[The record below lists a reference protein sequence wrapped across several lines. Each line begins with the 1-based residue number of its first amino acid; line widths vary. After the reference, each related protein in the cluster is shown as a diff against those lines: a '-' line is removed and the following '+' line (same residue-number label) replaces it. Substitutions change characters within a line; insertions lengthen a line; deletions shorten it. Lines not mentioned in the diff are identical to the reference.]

1 VGWAEGKVALVTGG
15 ASGIGAASCRQLA
28 EAGARVAVVDLDND
42 AATELAKSIDGIAVT
57 ADVSTPEG
65 AQSMV
70 DATVQ
75 DLGRLDIAVNNAGRS
90 GAPYGIADHPIDE
103 WDATI
108 AINLRSVFLS
118 MKFEVPALLKAGG
131 GAIVNTASGAGLVGF
146 AALPAYVASKH
157 GVVGLTKSAA
167 LELAPAGI
175 RVNCVC
181 PGTTRTTM
189 LEGFIGGD
197 VKLERMMT
205 ASTPLR
211 RMATPDEIA
220 ASIVWLCSP
229 AASFVIGAAL
239 PVDGGAVAQ

>member
-1 VGWAEGKVALVTGG
+1 MVA
-15 ASGIGAASCRQLA
+15 S
-28 EAGARVAVVDLDND
+28 AVQ
-42 AATELAKSIDGIAVT
+42 E
-57 ADVSTPEG
+57 
-65 AQSMV
+65 
-70 DATVQ
+70 
-75 DLGRLDIAVNNAGRS
+75 LGRLDIAVNNAGRS

-118 MKFEVPALLKAGG
+118 MKYEVPALLEAGG

-197 VKLERMMT
+197 EKMERMMT